1 MVHPR
6 CVFLFS
12 LTLLNGGVSEL
23 VKYIVIAS
31 KTKDKKDIYTK
42 FRGDIVV
49 DLIEYLEGDVD
60 EE

>member
-1 MVHPR
+1 MGYEHP
-6 CVFLFS
+6 L
-12 LTLLNGGVSEL
+12 SEL
-23 VKYIVIAS
+23 VRYIIVAS

-49 DLIEYLEGDVD
+49 ELIEYLENIN